1 MDTKNIKDEQIR
13 KQIITASEVYR
24 DKLAGRVFLYVYG
37 ESYFEVVFPTD
48 RFRHLTGVNSSISAQ
63 EFYDK
68 AKSSMLSAGQIF
80 YDREHTYRGAKRKL
94 PCLTMLPALTNNVVC
109 VVKDMKTVTLTYKI
123 GVTNLD
129 FTIGLSENLDL
140 EGNKI
145 NDWFLPRT
153 LRVKDKAIESS
164 ADAEFIDFI
173 FSKDASVDK
182 YSTMTYADKDKK
194 PPLVIKDF
202 LSDDL
207 VKYLFLEAS
216 NPVPTPL
223 SGHRCRSSQEITGSP
238 TPFSTSNHYLWIC
251 ASASFSLSNPNIAA

>member
-63 EFYDK
+63 E
-68 AKSSMLSAGQIF
+68 F

-207 VKYLFLEAS
+207 VKYL
-216 NPVPTPL
+216 
-223 SGHRCRSSQEITGSP
+223 
-238 TPFSTSNHYLWIC
+238 Y
-251 ASASFSLSNPNIAA
+251 

>member
-1 MDTKNIKDEQIR
+1 MERILLLEDDKSLVTGLTLALGRAGYALDTARTLAEAGHLWQ
-13 KQIITASEVYR
+13 
-24 DKLAGRVFLYVYG
+24 AGRY
-37 ESYFEVVFPTD
+37 
-48 RFRHLTGVNSSISAQ
+48 
-63 EFYDK
+63 
-68 AKSSMLSAGQIF
+68 
-80 YDREHTYRGAKRKL
+80 AKRKL

-207 VKYLFLEAS
+207 VKYL
-216 NPVPTPL
+216 
-223 SGHRCRSSQEITGSP
+223 
-238 TPFSTSNHYLWIC
+238 Y
-251 ASASFSLSNPNIAA
+251 

>member
-1 MDTKNIKDEQIR
+1 MDTRKTKDEQIR
-13 KQIITASEVYR
+13 NQIISASEVYR
-24 DKLAGRVFLYVYG
+24 DNLAGRVFLYVYG

-68 AKSSMLSAGQIF
+68 AKDSTLSTGQIF
-80 YDREHTYRGAKRKL
+80 YDKEHTYRGAKRKL
-94 PCLTMLPALTNNVVC
+94 PCLLLLPALTNNVVC
-109 VVKDMKTVTLTYKI
+109 VVKDMQTVTLTYKI
-123 GVTNLD
+123 GVTNLN

-140 EGNKI
+140 EGNKT

-153 LRVKDKAIESS
+153 LRVKDKAIENS
-164 ADAEFIDFI
+164 ADAEFVDFI

-182 YSTMTYADKDKK
+182 YSTMTYENKSKK

-207 VKYLFLEAS
+207 REHLY
-216 NPVPTPL
+216 
-223 SGHRCRSSQEITGSP
+223 
-238 TPFSTSNHYLWIC
+238 
-251 ASASFSLSNPNIAA
+251 

>member
-153 LRVKDKAIESS
+153 LRVKDKAIESKETGITVYIICNEHQIDLLQGS
-164 ADAEFIDFI
+164 RADLLADEVDRILNNGDKPLFGLGGIKLSTADEVQFNEGYSGWSIPYVTHEMNREAGVID
-173 FSKDASVDK
+173 
-182 YSTMTYADKDKK
+182 
-194 PPLVIKDF
+194 
-202 LSDDL
+202 
-207 VKYLFLEAS
+207 
-216 NPVPTPL
+216 
-223 SGHRCRSSQEITGSP
+223 
-238 TPFSTSNHYLWIC
+238 
-251 ASASFSLSNPNIAA
+251 

>member
-24 DKLAGRVFLYVYG
+24 DKLAGRV
-37 ESYFEVVFPTD
+37 
-48 RFRHLTGVNSSISAQ
+48 
-63 EFYDK
+63 
-68 AKSSMLSAGQIF
+68 
-80 YDREHTYRGAKRKL
+80 
-94 PCLTMLPALTNNVVC
+94 
-109 VVKDMKTVTLTYKI
+109 
-123 GVTNLD
+123 
-129 FTIGLSENLDL
+129 LSENLDL

-207 VKYLFLEAS
+207 VKYL
-216 NPVPTPL
+216 
-223 SGHRCRSSQEITGSP
+223 
-238 TPFSTSNHYLWIC
+238 Y
-251 ASASFSLSNPNIAA
+251 